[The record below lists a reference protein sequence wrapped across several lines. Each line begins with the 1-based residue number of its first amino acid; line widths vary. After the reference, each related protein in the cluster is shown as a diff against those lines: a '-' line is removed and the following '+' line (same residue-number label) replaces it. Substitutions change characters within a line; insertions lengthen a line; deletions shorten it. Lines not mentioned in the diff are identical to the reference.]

1 MRTNWIVTGAL
12 ALLVLGGCKQRT
24 TTETVETP
32 TTTSS
37 TSTTVVTNMT
47 PEELGQ
53 LGAEIKKKPAEAKRI
68 LSEHGLDEASS
79 EKRRISGS
87 GVATIGSPAAR
98 YSFSFAGM
106 IAAVYGFNTYGST
119 PTSKR
124 AMYRATSECGTGP
137 TRRTFGRAAS
147 ARTFAIT
154 GPTKTKFRSGASSAA
169 AASSARSISFRKL
182 PTKPITRPASRAK

>member
-1 MRTNWIVTGAL
+1 
-12 ALLVLGGCKQRT
+12 
-24 TTETVETP
+24 
-32 TTTSS
+32 
-37 TSTTVVTNMT
+37 
-47 PEELGQ
+47 
-53 LGAEIKKKPAEAKRI
+53 
-68 LSEHGLDEASS
+68 
-79 EKRRISGS
+79 
-87 GVATIGSPAAR
+87 
-98 YSFSFAGM
+98 M

-169 AASSARSISFRKL
+169 AASSARSISFRKV
-182 PTKPITRPASRAK
+182 PTKPITRPTSRAKSDGGSISEAFASSNSRQRTPHGIISTRVVSRAAAACSSRDVVSTRSASAISASSGPRSFRERRRR